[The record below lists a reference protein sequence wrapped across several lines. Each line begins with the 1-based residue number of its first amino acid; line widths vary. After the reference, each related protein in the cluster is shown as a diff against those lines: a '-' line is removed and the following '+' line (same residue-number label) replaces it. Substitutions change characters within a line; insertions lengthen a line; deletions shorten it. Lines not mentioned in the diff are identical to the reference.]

1 MTETSPTP
9 GAPAAAAT
17 LAAPRPGESWID
29 ALWNVLLDARPLVAL
44 AALLLVFLL
53 VSLFVPQMPGQLRSE
68 PLAADRWL
76 ATTAEPL
83 GAAGTLLRTLGM
95 FDVLHNPLFHT
106 LLWAAIFILLVQ
118 AAHAVLIALHFRR
131 LPALLDRTDLAGGDP
146 LPVAMPFPVLRWR
159 GTAASTPVAVSTACE
174 KHLHTW
180 AAHLE
185 RRTLRV
191 IPAPAQREVVA
202 LSTGEPGAAILE
214 ERLLARRGLV
224 ETVLR
229 PLLPA
234 GMILALG
241 LVWWYSVTGHQF
253 TPAALLP
260 GEHAS
265 DAALG
270 VTFEYALTYP
280 QPGVIGP
287 VLNVNRG
294 EAHSTLPL
302 AHSTVVIDGVVV
314 AVQPGAPALL
324 VRTLDD
330 ALLLAQ
336 PGQVNAAAVL
346 GLDFPNPGSE
356 QSLVMAQQGVGMRI
370 IRQDGAPADG
380 AQPFVV
386 EVFQGDSEQPVQRF
400 TVNGS
405 QVERI
410 QTPDGTVPLGFIPL
424 PMFQVQAYSALNGW
438 LLLPVLAL
446 VIGGVLGFR
455 RKPAF
460 LLAQAGPWP
469 IDRSV
474 AILQSDSPAALAALR
489 QMIEP
494 EPQPAHSS
502 DEAKG

>member
-1 MTETSPTP
+1 MTEATP
-9 GAPAAAAT
+9 PVRAPETGAT
-17 LAAPRPGESWID
+17 LAAPRSEAGWVD
-29 ALWNVLLDARPLVAL
+29 VFWNVLLDARPLVGL
-44 AALLLVFLL
+44 AALLLAFLL

-76 ATTAEPL
+76 TTAAEPL
-83 GAAGTLLRTLGM
+83 GASGALLRTLGM
-95 FDVLHNPLFHT
+95 FDVLHNPIFHA
-106 LLWAAIFILLVQ
+106 LLWVAIFILLVQ
-118 AAHAVLIALHFRR
+118 AAHAVLVALHFRR
-131 LPALLDRTDLAGGDP
+131 LPAVLDATDLAGGDP
-146 LPVAMPFPVLRWR
+146 LPVSMPFPVFRWR
-159 GTAASTPVAVSTACE
+159 GAAASTPVAVSTAGE
-174 KHLHTW
+174 KHLRTW
-180 AAHLE
+180 ASHLE

-191 IPAPAQREVVA
+191 APAPAQRELA
-202 LSTGEPGAAILE
+202 ASSAGEAGATVLE
-214 ERLLARRGLV
+214 ERLLALRGLL
-224 ETVLR
+224 ETTLR

-253 TPAALLP
+253 TSAALLP

-265 DAALG
+265 DTALG
-270 VTFEYALTYP
+270 VAFEYALTYP
-280 QPGVIGP
+280 QPGIIGP
-287 VLNVNRG
+287 VLHVNRG
-294 EAHSTLPL
+294 ETRRTLPL
-302 AHSTVVIDGVVV
+302 APSTIDIDGVVV

-330 ALLLAQ
+330 AALLAQ

-356 QSLVMAQQGVGMRI
+356 QSLVMPQHGVGMRI

-380 AQPFVV
+380 ANPFVV
-386 EVFQGDSEQPVQRF
+386 EVFQGDSAQPVQRF

-410 QTPDGTVPLGFIPL
+410 ETPGGTVPLGFIPL

-438 LLLPVLAL
+438 LLVPVLAL
-446 VIGGVLGFR
+446 VIGGALGFR

-474 AILQSDSPAALAALR
+474 TILQSDSPAALAALR
-489 QMIEP
+489 QVIEP
-494 EPQPAHSS
+494 EAQNVNTAN
-502 DEAKG
+502 